1 MLTVF
6 LTPETSNAN
15 PITTPI
21 FFIIWIFIGN
31 NILFN
36 LFLAILLDGFDNV
49 SESDD
54 RDPLAD
60 ENEILKE
67 LIKTNK

>member
-6 LTPETSNAN
+6 LDPVHSTANSIVTPV
-15 PITTPI
+15 

-36 LFLAILLDGFDNV
+36 LFLAILLDGFDSVTQNG
-49 SESDD
+49 EG
-54 RDPLAD
+54 DPLDD
-60 ENEILKE
+60 ENEYLKE
-67 LIKTNK
+67 STLKN

>member
-6 LTPETSNAN
+6 LTPSNSTAN
-15 PITTPI
+15 PIVTPI

-36 LFLAILLDGFDNV
+36 LFLAILLDGFDSV
-49 SESDD
+49 SENDD
-54 RDPLAD
+54 LDPLA
-60 ENEILKE
+60 NEDK
-67 LIKTNK
+67 LI

>member
-6 LTPETSNAN
+6 LDPVHSTANTIVTPV
-15 PITTPI
+15 

-36 LFLAILLDGFDNV
+36 LFLAILLDGFDSVN
-49 SESDD
+49 
-54 RDPLAD
+54 
-60 ENEILKE
+60 
-67 LIKTNK
+67 

>member
-6 LTPETSNAN
+6 LTPSVSTAN
-15 PITTPI
+15 PIITPL

-36 LFLAILLDGFDNV
+36 LFLAILLDGFDSV
-49 SESDD
+49 AESDNT
-54 RDPLAD
+54 DPLID
-60 ENEILKE
+60 S
-67 LIKTNK
+67 